1 MSDWV
6 KRNCGYVRKGVLF
19 YRSFCIYPAPAF
31 CMCTVASCPRECPV
45 TCDGSADGASI
56 IVFSLETLGFR
67 TPVASARPQ
76 TDSCWG
82 LLTLIFCLA
91 PRLRFTSPRE
101 VFHGSLCILIPALF
115 PFVLCGGAVLAGVHF
130 RMIDSISEVFVRI
143 GDIDVWL
150 RLLAALPVFWY
161 SVRSFRMLKRMNVAE
176 HPFLPK
182 LYACGCVGLIPCFL
196 AIFLDGSILSQL
208 CVQLY
213 SLFFNGVLVYSVLF
227 DENGQTSSEN
237 LSSPCGSVDEV
248 SVRENQEAESEPVPE
263 PVSEHRPAVVP
274 QNPLFERLE
283 HCMQYEEPWRNP
295 ELTLA
300 DVVSILYTNR
310 TSLTQ
315 AIREAGYGGFKDYVG
330 FYRIREFKR
339 LVANGK
345 VESLEQGF
353 RTVGFRSKTTAFR
366 HFSRFEEKTP
376 LEYLRCYSP
385 LDNTCK
391 EEN

>member
-1 MSDWV
+1 
-6 KRNCGYVRKGVLF
+6 
-19 YRSFCIYPAPAF
+19 
-31 CMCTVASCPRECPV
+31 
-45 TCDGSADGASI
+45 
-56 IVFSLETLGFR
+56 
-67 TPVASARPQ
+67 
-76 TDSCWG
+76 
-82 LLTLIFCLA
+82 
-91 PRLRFTSPRE
+91 
-101 VFHGSLCILIPALF
+101 
-115 PFVLCGGAVLAGVHF
+115 
-130 RMIDSISEVFVRI
+130 
-143 GDIDVWL
+143 
-150 RLLAALPVFWY
+150 
-161 SVRSFRMLKRMNVAE
+161 
-176 HPFLPK
+176 
-182 LYACGCVGLIPCFL
+182 
-196 AIFLDGSILSQL
+196 
-208 CVQLY
+208 
-213 SLFFNGVLVYSVLF
+213 
-227 DENGQTSSEN
+227 
-237 LSSPCGSVDEV
+237 
-248 SVRENQEAESEPVPE
+248 
-263 PVSEHRPAVVP
+263 
-274 QNPLFERLE
+274 
-283 HCMQYEEPWRNP
+283 MQYEEPWRNP

>member
-1 MSDWV
+1 MFEKVFYSIAHFV
-6 KRNCGYVRKGVLF
+6 FILHLLFACVLWL
-19 YRSFCIYPAPAF
+19 RAH
-31 CMCTVASCPRECPV
+31 
-45 TCDGSADGASI
+45 GSARLRAMALLMGLL
-56 IVFSLETLGFR
+56 SLFFLLKLWAFGLPLHPLDLRPTLVG
-67 TPVASARPQ
+67 
-76 TDSCWG
+76 G

-237 LSSPCGSVDEV
+237 LFSPCGSVDEV

-263 PVSEHRPAVVP
+263 PVPEPVSESVSEHRPAVVP